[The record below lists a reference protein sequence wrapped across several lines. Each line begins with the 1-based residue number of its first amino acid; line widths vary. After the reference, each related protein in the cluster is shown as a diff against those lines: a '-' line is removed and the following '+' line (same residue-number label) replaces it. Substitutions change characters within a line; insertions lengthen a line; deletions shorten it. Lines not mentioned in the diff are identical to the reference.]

1 MKRGHNVLFSNPVY
15 YQQFH
20 LLHSFISSKKLF
32 QMIITGFYTNWSN
45 CIQLEKSWDAVK
57 LTIREE
63 LRCREVGG
71 GDHYW
76 GGEGG
81 GVLINGGLTPLQ
93 IMDGYKGSAIQADK
107 AL

>member
-57 LTIREE
+57 L
-63 LRCREVGG
+63 
-71 GDHYW
+71 
-76 GGEGG
+76 GEGTINEG
-81 GVLINGGLTPLQ
+81 GRGGLLINGGLTPLQ